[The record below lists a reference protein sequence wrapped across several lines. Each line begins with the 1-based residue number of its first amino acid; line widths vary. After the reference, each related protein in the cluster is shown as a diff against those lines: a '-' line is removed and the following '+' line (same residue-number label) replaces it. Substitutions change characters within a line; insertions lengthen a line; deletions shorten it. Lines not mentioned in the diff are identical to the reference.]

1 MVAEYRKPLPN
12 PLHPEASRPFW
23 EAAKRHELLMPRCRL
38 CDRLFFYPREVCPVC
53 LGAQIDWQPVSG
65 RGRLHSYTVIHQ
77 PANPAFREDAPY
89 VYALVQLEEGPRM
102 IANLVECP
110 LDAVQIDMPLVAT
123 YDDVTP
129 DVTLVKFKPAG

>member
-12 PLHPEASRPFW
+12 PLHAETSRPFW

-53 LGAQIDWQPVSG
+53 LRSEIDWQPVSG

-89 VYALVQLEEGPRM
+89 VYALVQLDEGPRM
-102 IANLVECP
+102 IANLVDCP
-110 LDAVQIDMPLVAT
+110 PDAVQIDMPLVAT

-129 DVTLVKFKPAG
+129 EVTLVKFRPAG